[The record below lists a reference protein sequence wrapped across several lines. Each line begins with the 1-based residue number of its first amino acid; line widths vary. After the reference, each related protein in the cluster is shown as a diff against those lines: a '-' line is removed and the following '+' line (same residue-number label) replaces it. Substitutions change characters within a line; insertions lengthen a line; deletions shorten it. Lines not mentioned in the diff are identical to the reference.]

1 MSRLEL
7 HTVLP
12 VSTNDPDG
20 FSRGSWAPVAS
31 PDGPRGAHQV
41 PGSSLHRAQHAARAA
56 EVAALDGVV
65 VPFDLTGDDALVVA
79 AGALRASR
87 WQRVVAEIHPAQATP
102 VYAAKVSASLQRFSH
117 ERFGWSLVT
126 ETDEPTARAV
136 GDRVEPGER
145 LDRADEFL
153 TVARGVW
160 GSEDYSF
167 EGRYYEVLHGGFSR
181 PLAGRGFP
189 LVVLR
194 GRTDSALALSAKHA
208 DVHVVDLSS
217 TPVDA
222 HQATLADVGERL
234 AGRADEHGRRPRLG
248 VRVPV
253 VTREDVA
260 EATEAAARSLA
271 PVGAVVG
278 DPHAVAAALAAYR
291 AGGVSHVELDLRPA
305 VEETYRFGERV
316 LPHVHERATTHA

>member
-1 MSRLEL
+1 MSGLRL
-7 HTVLP
+7 HSVLP
-12 VSTNDPDG
+12 VSTTDPTG
-20 FSRGSWAPVAS
+20 FSGGSW
-31 PDGPRGAHQV
+31 G
-41 PGSSLHRAQHAARAA
+41 PGSTPTDPPGATRPPGTSLQRAQHAARAA

-87 WQRVVAEIHPAQATP
+87 WQHVVAEIHPVQATP
-102 VYAAKVSASLQRFSH
+102 VYAAKLSASLQRFSH

-126 ETDEPTARAV
+126 ETDETTARAM

-160 GSEDYSF
+160 ESEDYTF

-181 PLAGRGFP
+181 PLSGRRFP
-189 LVVLR
+189 LVLLH
-194 GRTDSALALSAKHA
+194 GTSDPALDLSAKHA
-208 DVHVVDLSS
+208 DVHVIDLSRI
-217 TPVDA
+217 PVDDHA
-222 HQATLADVGERL
+222 RTLTDVRERL
-234 AGRADEHGRRPRLG
+234 AARSEVHGRRPRLG
-248 VRVPV
+248 IRVPV

-260 EATEAAARSLA
+260 EATEAAVRAQA

-278 DPHAVAAALAAYR
+278 QPAGVADALGAYR
-291 AGGVSHVELDLRPA
+291 AAGVSHVELDLRPA

-316 LPHVHERATTHA
+316 LPHVHERITTHA